1 VVACSC
7 KAYDPRF
14 FVIIYLIVAQRA
26 GASGMVGIFSTH
38 LYEMSYCKNANN
50 PSGMKKLD
58 IDKLRAILDT
68 TVFGVGDRLL
78 YLPIV
83 DSTNILAMDMALQ
96 GAKEGVV
103 VLTDSQLAGKG
114 RQGRRWI
121 DMAGYSA
128 LSSTILQP
136 LFPSHLLV
144 MIAALAV
151 VATIA
156 DTCGIVAT
164 IKWPN
169 DILIGGRKVAG
180 ILIETSHD
188 HLGHLVAAMG
198 IGVNV
203 NGHITQFIEATSEP
217 QSVFSSVATTVTTL
231 AEECKS
237 EVSREAFLACLLR
250 HLESQYLALQ
260 QEAQT
265 LPMAP
270 RLISRL
276 IREQWRNQL
285 STLGRAT
292 QVRQGSTVL
301 SGVAEDVN
309 ENGEL
314 LLRCH
319 SGERIN
325 VSWGDVE

>member
-1 VVACSC
+1 
-7 KAYDPRF
+7 
-14 FVIIYLIVAQRA
+14 
-26 GASGMVGIFSTH
+26 
-38 LYEMSYCKNANN
+38 MS
-50 PSGMKKLD
+50 PVSRRLD
-58 IDKLRAILDT
+58 IAKLQQILDT
-68 TVFGVGDRLL
+68 NILGIGDRLL

-83 DSTNILAMDMALQ
+83 DSTNTLAMKMALQ
-96 GAKEGVV
+96 GSQEGMV
-103 VLTDSQLAGKG
+103 VLTDSQTAGKG
-114 RQGRRWI
+114 RQGRQWV
-121 DMAGYSA
+121 DMTGYSA
-128 LSSTILQP
+128 LSSTILRP
-136 LFPSHLLV
+136 LFPPHLLV

-151 VATIA
+151 VAAIA
-156 DTCGIVAT
+156 NTCRVAAT

-188 HLGHLVAAMG
+188 HLGHLVAIIG

-203 NGHITQFIEATSEP
+203 NGRVTQFMEVTSEP
-217 QSVFSSVATTVTTL
+217 QLMTSGLAATATTL
-231 AEECKS
+231 EEECGY
-237 EVSREAFLACLLR
+237 EVSREAFLAYLLQCL
-250 HLESQYLALQ
+250 EPQYLALQ

-270 RLISRL
+270 SSISRL

-285 STLGRAT
+285 STLGRT
-292 QVRQGSTVL
+292 VQVRQGSMFL

-319 SGERIN
+319 SGERISI
-325 VSWGDVE
+325 SWGHVE

>member
-1 VVACSC
+1 
-7 KAYDPRF
+7 
-14 FVIIYLIVAQRA
+14 
-26 GASGMVGIFSTH
+26 
-38 LYEMSYCKNANN
+38 MS
-50 PSGMKKLD
+50 PVSRRLD
-58 IDKLRAILDT
+58 IAKLQQILDT
-68 TVFGVGDRLL
+68 NILGIGDRLF

-83 DSTNILAMDMALQ
+83 DSTNTLAMKMALQ
-96 GAKEGVV
+96 GSQEGMV
-103 VLTDSQLAGKG
+103 VLTDSQTAGKG
-114 RQGRRWI
+114 RQGRQWV
-121 DMAGYSA
+121 DMTGYSA
-128 LSSTILQP
+128 LSSTILRP
-136 LFPSHLLV
+136 LFPPHLLV

-151 VATIA
+151 VAAIA
-156 DTCGIVAT
+156 NTCRVAAT

-188 HLGHLVAAMG
+188 HLGHLVAILG

-203 NGHITQFIEATSEP
+203 NGCVAQFTKATSEP
-217 QSVFSSVATTVTTL
+217 QLMTSGLAATATTL
-231 AEECKS
+231 EEECGY
-237 EVSREAFLACLLR
+237 EVSREAFLAYLLQCL
-250 HLESQYLALQ
+250 EPQYLALQ

-270 RLISRL
+270 SSISRL

-285 STLGRAT
+285 STLGRT
-292 QVRQGSTVL
+292 VQVRQGSMFL

-319 SGERIN
+319 SGKRISI
-325 VSWGDVE
+325 SWGDVE

>member
-1 VVACSC
+1 
-7 KAYDPRF
+7 
-14 FVIIYLIVAQRA
+14 L
-26 GASGMVGIFSTH
+26 GIFSTH
-38 LYEMSYCKNANN
+38 LYEMSCCKSANN
-50 PSGMKKLD
+50 PNRIEKLD
-58 IDKLRAILDT
+58 IEKLRQTLDT
-68 TVFGVGDRLL
+68 IVFGVGDRLL

-83 DSTNILAMDMALQ
+83 DSTNILAMNMALQ
-96 GAKEGVV
+96 GAEEGTV
-103 VLTDSQLAGKG
+103 VLTDSQTAGKG
-114 RQGRRWI
+114 RQGRRWV

-128 LSSTILQP
+128 LSSTILRP
-136 LFPSHLLV
+136 LFPPHLLV

-151 VATIA
+151 VAAIA
-156 DTCGIVAT
+156 DTCGIAAM

-169 DILIGGRKVAG
+169 DILIRGRKVAG

-203 NGHITQFIEATSEP
+203 NGHVAQLIETTSEQP
-217 QSVFSSVATTVTTL
+217 QSIPFRLTAIATTL
-231 AEECKS
+231 EEECGYQ
-237 EVSREAFLACLLR
+237 VSREAFLAYLLR
-250 HLESQYLALQ
+250 HLEPQYLALQ

-265 LPMAP
+265 LPMTP

-285 STLGRAT
+285 STLGQT
-292 QVRQGSTVL
+292 IQVRQGSTIL

-319 SGERIN
+319 SGERISI
-325 VSWGDVE
+325 SWGDVE

>member
-1 VVACSC
+1 LEIGTERKKEAAIS
-7 KAYDPRF
+7 P
-14 FVIIYLIVAQRA
+14 
-26 GASGMVGIFSTH
+26 AS
-38 LYEMSYCKNANN
+38 KR
-50 PSGMKKLD
+50 LD
-58 IDKLRAILDT
+58 IEKIQQTLDT
-68 TVFGVGDRLL
+68 IVFGVGDRLL

-83 DSTNILAMDMALQ
+83 DSTNILAMNMALQ
-96 GAKEGVV
+96 GAEEGMV
-103 VLTDSQLAGKG
+103 VLTDSQTAGKG
-114 RQGRRWI
+114 RQGRRWV

-128 LSSTILQP
+128 LSSTILRP
-136 LFPSHLLV
+136 LFPTHLLV

-151 VATIA
+151 VAAIA
-156 DTCGIVAT
+156 DTCGIAAT

-169 DILIGGRKVAG
+169 DVLIRGRKVAG

-203 NGHITQFIEATSEP
+203 NGRITQFIEATSQP
-217 QSVFSSVATTVTTL
+217 QSMTSSLAEIATTL
-231 AEECKS
+231 EEES
-237 EVSREAFLACLLR
+237 GNEVSREAFLAYLLR
-250 HLESQYLALQ
+250 HLEPQYLALQ

-265 LPMAP
+265 LPMTSS
-270 RLISRL
+270 LISRL

-285 STLGRAT
+285 STLGRT
-292 QVRQGSTVL
+292 IQVRQGSTIL

-319 SGERIN
+319 SGERISI
-325 VSWGDVE
+325 SWGDVE